1 MLILLIRPLFIWK
14 QKKSNLLYFLTGIT
28 ASGKSNLAHKIALE
42 NNMSVLS
49 VDSMAVYRGLDLLTA
64 KPTDVMQA
72 QVKYYGIDIADCDQN
87 FSIIDYLNYLID
99 QEIPEKSFNEDILAV
114 GGSGLYVKAIIDRY
128 EFKPTDPAIRSE
140 LEQLNYDQLI
150 KFHELNEIPIPE
162 IELNKRRLM
171 RNIESYI
178 LEESKYVFPNVCVPE
193 DYVGIFWDH
202 PEYKNNIE
210 RRTKYMIENGLIDEI
225 NKIQNPSKTVLQAIG
240 MNLSENLEENINIKT
255 KRLAKKQ
262 ITWFK
267 KEEKLK
273 MIKSDNEHEVYN
285 SMMEIING

>member
-1 MLILLIRPLFIWK
+1 M
-14 QKKSNLLYFLTGIT
+14 LYFLTGVT
-28 ASGKSNLAHKIALE
+28 ASGKSNIAHKIAIE
-42 NNMSVLS
+42 NNMSILS
-49 VDSMAVYRGLDLLTA
+49 VDSMAVYRGLDKLTA

-72 QVKYYGIDIADCDQN
+72 QVQYFGIDIADCDQN

-99 QEIPEKSFNEDILAV
+99 QDIPKKSFEEDILAV

-150 KFHELNEIPIPE
+150 KFHELNEIPIPD

-178 LEESKYVFPNVCVPE
+178 LDESKYVFPQVCLP
-193 DYVGIFWDH
+193 DSYAGIFWNH
-202 PEYKNNIE
+202 PNYKTNIE
-210 RRTKYMIENGLIDEI
+210 IRTKSMIENGLLNEI
-225 NKIQNPSKTVLQAIG
+225 NNISNPSKTVLQAIG
-240 MNLSENLEENINIKT
+240 MNLSDNLEENINIKT

-267 KEEKLK
+267 KEDKLK
-273 MIKSDNEHEVYN
+273 MIESDNEDKVYK

>member
-1 MLILLIRPLFIWK
+1 M
-14 QKKSNLLYFLTGIT
+14 LYFLTGIT

-42 NNMSVLS
+42 NNMSILS
-49 VDSMAVYRGLDLLTA
+49 VDSMAVYRGLDKLTA

-72 QVKYYGIDIADCDQN
+72 QVQYFGIDIADCDQN

-99 QEIPEKSFNEDILAV
+99 QDIPKKSFEEDILAV

-150 KFHELNEIPIPE
+150 KFHELNEIPIPD

-178 LEESKYVFPNVCVPE
+178 LDESKYVFPQVCLPNG
-193 DYVGIFWDH
+193 YAGIFWNH
-202 PEYKNNIE
+202 PNYKTNIE
-210 RRTKYMIENGLIDEI
+210 MRTKSMIEDGLLNEI
-225 NKIQNPSKTVLQAIG
+225 NNIQNPSKTVMQAIG

-267 KEEKLK
+267 KEDKLK
-273 MIKSDNEHEVYN
+273 MIDSDNENEVYK

>member
-1 MLILLIRPLFIWK
+1 M
-14 QKKSNLLYFLTGIT
+14 LYFLTGVT
-28 ASGKSNLAHKIALE
+28 ASGKSNLAHKIAIE
-42 NNMSVLS
+42 NNMSILS
-49 VDSMAVYRGLDLLTA
+49 VDSMAVYRGLDKLTA

-72 QVKYYGIDIADCDQN
+72 QVQYFGIDIADCDQN

-99 QEIPEKSFNEDILAV
+99 EDIPKKSFEEDILAV

-150 KFHELNEIPIPE
+150 KFHELNAIPIPD

-171 RNIESYI
+171 RNIESFI
-178 LEESKYVFPNVCVPE
+178 LDESKYVFPKVCLPNG
-193 DYVGIFWDH
+193 YAGIFWNH
-202 PEYKNNIE
+202 PNYKTNIEMRTISMIKDGLLNEINNI
-210 RRTKYMIENGLIDEI
+210 K
-225 NKIQNPSKTVLQAIG
+225 NPSKTVMQAIG

-267 KEEKLK
+267 KEDKLK
-273 MIKSDNEHEVYN
+273 MIDSINEEEVYK

>member
-1 MLILLIRPLFIWK
+1 M
-14 QKKSNLLYFLTGIT
+14 YFLTGIT
-28 ASGKSNLAHKIALE
+28 ASGKSNLAHKIAVE

-49 VDSMAVYRGLDLLTA
+49 VDSMAVYRGLDMLTA

-128 EFKPTDPAIRSE
+128 EFKPTDPAIRAE

-178 LEESKYVFPNVCVPE
+178 LEESKYVFPNVCVP
-193 DYVGIFWDH
+193 DNHVGIFWEH
-202 PEYKNNIE
+202 PDYKNNIE
-210 RRTKYMIENGLIDEI
+210 RRTKYMLENGLIDEI
-225 NKIQNPSKTVLQAIG
+225 DKIQNPSKTVLQAIG

-273 MIKSDNEHEVYN
+273 MIKSDKEHEVYN

>member
-1 MLILLIRPLFIWK
+1 M
-14 QKKSNLLYFLTGIT
+14 LYFLTGIT
-28 ASGKSNLAHKIALE
+28 ASGKSNLAHKIAIE
-42 NNMSVLS
+42 NNMSILS
-49 VDSMAVYRGLDLLTA
+49 VDSMAVYRGLDKLTA

-72 QVKYYGIDIADCDQN
+72 QVQYFGIDIADCDQN

-99 QEIPEKSFNEDILAV
+99 QDIPTKSFNEDILAV

-150 KFHELNEIPIPE
+150 KFHELNEIPIPD

-171 RNIESYI
+171 RNIESFI
-178 LEESKYVFPNVCVPE
+178 LDESKYVFPQVCLPNG
-193 DYVGIFWDH
+193 YAGIFWNH
-202 PEYKNNIE
+202 PNYKTNIE
-210 RRTKYMIENGLIDEI
+210 MRTKSMIEEGLLNEI
-225 NKIQNPSKTVLQAIG
+225 NNIQNPSKTVMQAIG

-267 KEEKLK
+267 KEDKLK
-273 MIKSDNEHEVYN
+273 MIDSDNENEVYK

>member
-1 MLILLIRPLFIWK
+1 M
-14 QKKSNLLYFLTGIT
+14 LYFLTGIT
-28 ASGKSNLAHKIALE
+28 ASGKSNLAHKIAIE
-42 NNMSVLS
+42 NNMSILS
-49 VDSMAVYRGLDLLTA
+49 VDSMAVYRGLDKLTA

-72 QVKYYGIDIADCDQN
+72 QVQYFGIDIADCDQN

-99 QEIPEKSFNEDILAV
+99 QDIPKKSFEEDILAV

-150 KFHELNEIPIPE
+150 KFHELNEIPIPD

-178 LEESKYVFPNVCVPE
+178 LDESKYVFPQVCLPNG
-193 DYVGIFWDH
+193 YAGIFWNH
-202 PEYKNNIE
+202 PNYKTNIE
-210 RRTKYMIENGLIDEI
+210 MRTKSMIEDGLLNEI
-225 NKIQNPSKTVLQAIG
+225 NNIQNPSKTVMQAIG

-267 KEEKLK
+267 KEDKLK
-273 MIKSDNEHEVYN
+273 MIDSDNENEVYK

>member
-1 MLILLIRPLFIWK
+1 M
-14 QKKSNLLYFLTGIT
+14 LYFLTGIT
-28 ASGKSNLAHKIALE
+28 ASGKSNLAHKIAVE

-49 VDSMAVYRGLDLLTA
+49 VDSMAVYRGLDMLTA
-64 KPTDVMQA
+64 KPNDVMQA

-267 KEEKLK
+267 KEEKLR
-273 MIKSDNEHEVYN
+273 MIKSDKEHEVYN

>member
-1 MLILLIRPLFIWK
+1 M
-14 QKKSNLLYFLTGIT
+14 LYFLTGIT
-28 ASGKSNLAHKIALE
+28 ASGKSNLAHKIAVE

-49 VDSMAVYRGLDLLTA
+49 VDSMAVYRGLNLLTA

-150 KFHELNEIPIPE
+150 KFHERNEIPIPE

-267 KEEKLK
+267 KEEKLR
-273 MIKSDNEHEVYN
+273 MIKSDKEHEVYN